1 MSTISNRL
9 SSGDAHILSRAYRS
23 TMARTLPLLFIC
35 YLCNYLDRINV
46 GFAKLQMLDDLKMSE
61 TAFGLGAGIFFVGYV
76 IAGVPSSLALRKL
89 RPRQWMAILMMIWGT
104 ISASLLFVKTPEAF
118 YVLRFLTGIAEAGFF
133 PSIVMY
139 FAQWYPAKRR
149 GEVMSLFMVSI
160 PISGL
165 LGGPLSGWMLKTFAS
180 APGGMAGWQWLYLLQ
195 GAPTVLL
202 GFVLL
207 VLLKDEPNT
216 ARWLNDDE
224 KRLLSAELAAENA
237 ARAAAASSAAAP
249 RSWLAL
255 IDSTVLTLG
264 VAYFFIQ
271 MGVYALNF
279 WLPSIVRSLG
289 FKDLGVVG
297 WISAI
302 PYLFAGI
309 AMVVVGKSSDAQH
322 ERRLHLALPLLTG
335 FAGLLIAANANGN
348 VAGAIT
354 GLTLATAG
362 TLTGL
367 AMFWPYVGSVPKR
380 SPGAAGIA
388 LVNSVGQIAG
398 FVGPAVVGLLKDTTH
413 STTPALYLLSSALAV
428 GALIVV
434 RGFRANNPR
443 VVAGVNPVATDL
455 AETR

>member
-1 MSTISNRL
+1 MSTVSNRL
-9 SSGDAHILSRAYRS
+9 SSGEAQTLARAYRS

-89 RPRQWMAILMMIWGT
+89 RPRQWMAILMMIWGAL
-104 ISASLLFVKTPEAF
+104 SASLLFVTTPESF
-118 YVLRFLTGIAEAGFF
+118 YALRFLTGVAEAGFF

-165 LGGPLSGWMLKTFAS
+165 LGGPLSGWMLKQFAT

-207 VLLKDEPNT
+207 ALLKDEPST
-216 ARWLNDDE
+216 ARWLSDTE
-224 KRLLSAELAAENA
+224 KRLLAAELAEENSA
-237 ARAAAASSAAAP
+237 SAAP
-249 RSWLAL
+249 SSSIGGRRLKLAL
-255 IDSTVLTLG
+255 PNSTVLTLG

-289 FKDLGVVG
+289 FADLGVIG
-297 WISAI
+297 WISAV
-302 PYLFAGI
+302 PYLFAAI
-309 AMVVVGKSSDAQH
+309 AMVLVGKSSDTQR
-322 ERRLHLALPLLTG
+322 ERRLHLGLPLLAG

-348 VAGAIT
+348 VAGAIA

-380 SPGAAGIA
+380 SPGPAGIA
-388 LVNSVGQIAG
+388 LINSVGQVAG
-398 FVGPAVVGLLKDTTH
+398 FVGPSIVGFLKDTTH

-434 RGFRANNPR
+434 RGFRAETS
-443 VVAGVNPVATDL
+443 AAAGGVNPVTTDL